1 MNPTSE
7 FSTFVKNAIDHLKE
21 DLKSI
26 RTGHA
31 TPALVENIPVTTYG
45 GSTTLRL
52 LEISSITTEGPSTI
66 IIIPFDQSTIG
77 DIEKAFTKTPLGL
90 SPVLQGSRLIVKI
103 PPLSQEQ
110 REKFSK
116 LAGQKVEE
124 RKNSVR
130 GARDDAR
137 RKIKTQFEKKEITE
151 DAKFRIEKE
160 VDTISQESAEQMQTI
175 KDVKEKEIMTV

>member
-77 DIEKAFTKTPLGL
+77 DIEK
-90 SPVLQGSRLIVKI
+90 
-103 PPLSQEQ
+103 
-110 REKFSK
+110 
-116 LAGQKVEE
+116 
-124 RKNSVR
+124 
-130 GARDDAR
+130 
-137 RKIKTQFEKKEITE
+137 
-151 DAKFRIEKE
+151 E

-175 KDVKEKEIMTV
+175 KDVKEKEIMTI